1 MTPTAS
7 EVHARLIDL
16 WPLTRDRIDEA
27 LRYIDPGVVDHRG
40 GAGGDHHG
48 IDAWRAKWEAMAG
61 GGFFAGF
68 RDVTVKVEQNVADG
82 EFSVNRYTSSGTQL
96 STGRSYAVTSMDMI
110 RVRDGRVVEH
120 WALMDVTARAA
131 QLSPGAAEQ
140 PPVGT

>member
-1 MTPTAS
+1 MTPA
-7 EVHARLIDL
+7 EVHARLIEL
-16 WPLTRDRIDEA
+16 WTAGRLDDG
-27 LRYIDPGVVDHRG
+27 LSYLDPDVVDHRG

-61 GGFFAGF
+61 GAFFADF
-68 RDVTVKVEQNVADG
+68 RDVAVRVERNVADG

-110 RVRDGRVVEH
+110 RVRDGLVVEH

-131 QLSPGAAEQ
+131 QLSPPAAE
-140 PPVGT
+140 PSGT

>member
-27 LRYIDPGVVDHRG
+27 LQYIDPGVVDHRG

-61 GGFFAGF
+61 DGFFAGF

-140 PPVGT
+140 RPAGT